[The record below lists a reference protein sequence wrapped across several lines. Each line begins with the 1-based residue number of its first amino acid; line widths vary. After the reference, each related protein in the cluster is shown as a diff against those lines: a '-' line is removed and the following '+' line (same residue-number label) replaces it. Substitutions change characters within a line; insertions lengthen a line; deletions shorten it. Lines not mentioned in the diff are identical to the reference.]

1 MEIQSYQ
8 IDLIQEEDGGYTVV
22 VPQLLGCVSYGNT
35 AEEAIK
41 NAKEA
46 IELHLENIKEH
57 NRSNYINYGSV
68 LSTFVQVK
76 TINA

>member
-1 MEIQSYQ
+1 MKIQSYQ

-22 VPQLLGCVSYGNT
+22 VPQLLGCVSFGDT
-35 AEEAIK
+35 VEEAIK

-46 IELHLENIKEH
+46 IELHLENVKAH
-57 NRSNYINYGSV
+57 NRTNYINYGSV